1 MLVSNITLCTLQNGE
16 ADVLLGGITWCKKQH
31 SELVNNG
38 VAIELF
44 FCVAKKMSYVMCKA
58 MDVFCK
64 SVENK

>member
-44 FCVAKKMSYVMCKA
+44 FCVAKKNVVC
-58 MDVFCK
+58 DVQGYGC
-64 SVENK
+64 VLQEC